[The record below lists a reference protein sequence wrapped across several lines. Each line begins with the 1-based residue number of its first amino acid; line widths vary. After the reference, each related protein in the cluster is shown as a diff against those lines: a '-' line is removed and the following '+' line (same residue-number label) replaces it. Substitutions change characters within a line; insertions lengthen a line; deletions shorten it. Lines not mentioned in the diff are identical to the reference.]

1 MIGGEAA
8 VLAEKLAVLD
18 EDPKA
23 TVLDVQGSPRAPT
36 LIVIETEP
44 GHIEQLKKRL
54 GDGVIVEPDNP
65 IEPLG

>member
-8 VLAEKLAVLD
+8 VLAEKLDVLH

-44 GHIEQLKKRL
+44 GHIEKLKDKL
-54 GDGVIVEPDNP
+54 GDDVIVEPNNP
-65 IEPLG
+65 LEPFG